1 MQVEGPRSDSE
12 IAYFCRIRIGHI
24 ATLKPP
30 RASRSVGERLRD
42 PPTGARLSSD
52 DAVLSGQRPTR
63 NERDQFGDLTIRHH
77 TPECTASVHARL
89 DVAFARMND
98 VQHTPMMQQYLRIK
112 GQNPDILLFYR
123 MGDFYELFYD
133 DARRAASLLDIT
145 LTARGQSAG
154 QPIPMAGV
162 PFHAVEGYL
171 AKLVRK
177 GESVALCE
185 QIGDPAKSKGPVE
198 RQVVRIITPGTITD
212 EALLDERQE
221 TLAAAVARNG
231 ERFGLAWLDL
241 AAGRFTI
248 LESSG
253 RTALAAE
260 LERLKPAELLISEN
274 EPNDLTRPQ
283 TTVRTRPPWYFELA
297 SASRLLTDQLGTL
310 DLKGFGADDLP
321 LAISAAGALL
331 QYVRDTQKA
340 AVPHIRGLHV
350 EERTEALI
358 LDAATRRNLE
368 LDVSL
373 SGNPDATLFAL
384 IDHCVTAMGS
394 RQLRRWLNRPLTD
407 QPTLRSRYQALGALI
422 NGRNF
427 EEIRGH
433 LTGIGDI
440 ERILA
445 RVALRSAR
453 PRDLTQLRRSLAL
466 LPGLRAG
473 LETIDSPLLQEL
485 RTRIEEHDDVV
496 KLLTAAIAEEPST
509 FVRDGGVI
517 ADGYDAE
524 LDELRKI
531 STHTDEFLLELE
543 RRERERTGIAGLKLG
558 YNRVSGFFIEITR
571 KDAERVPKDYIRRQT
586 VKSAE
591 RFITEELKGFEE
603 KVLSA
608 RDRSL
613 AREKDLYEVILAQLT
628 DRLGPLQLSAMALS
642 ELDALG
648 SLAERAC
655 ILEWSRPDLVA
666 DSCIAIDGGRHPIVE
681 RFSSAPFVPNDL
693 KFDSRRTML
702 IITGPNMGGKS
713 TYMRQAA
720 LIVLLAHIGSYV
732 PAERAAIGPLDRI
745 FTRIG
750 AADDLAGGRSTF
762 MVEMTEAA
770 NILHNATARSLILM
784 DEIGRGTSTFD
795 GLSLAWA
802 MAHHIATR
810 LKSFTLFATHY
821 FELTTLATEVDGCV
835 NVHLDATE
843 HGDGIVF
850 LHAVKEGPANRS
862 YGLQVAQLAGV
873 PREVISQARHYLE
886 ALESQRDQQDAAS
899 PNRQRDLFACGPPKV
914 PSRVAPP
921 PDPLRSAIESL
932 EPDEL
937 SPKAALETL
946 YRLKGLLKKGAA

>member
-1 MQVEGPRSDSE
+1 MD
-12 IAYFCRIRIGHI
+12 
-24 ATLKPP
+24 
-30 RASRSVGERLRD
+30 
-42 PPTGARLSSD
+42 
-52 DAVLSGQRPTR
+52 
-63 NERDQFGDLTIRHH
+63 
-77 TPECTASVHARL
+77 TPA
-89 DVAFARMND
+89 
-98 VQHTPMMQQYLRIK
+98 HTPMMQQYLRIK
-112 GQNPDILLFYR
+112 GEHPDILLFYR

-221 TLAAAVARNG
+221 TLAAAVARDG

-248 LESSG
+248 LESHG

-260 LERLKPAELLISEN
+260 LERLKPAELLVSESARGDN
-274 EPNDLTRPQ
+274 LARHGTAI
-283 TTVRTRPPWYFELA
+283 RTRPPWYFELA

-310 DLKGFGADDLP
+310 DLRGFGADDLP

-340 AVPHIRGLHV
+340 AVPHIRVLHV
-350 EERTEALI
+350 EERSEALI

-368 LDVSL
+368 LDVSM
-373 SGNPDATLFAL
+373 SSRPDATLFAL
-384 IDHCVTAMGS
+384 IDQCVTSMGS

-407 QPTLRSRYQALGALI
+407 QPTLRSRYHALGALI
-422 NGRNF
+422 DSRRF
-427 EEIRGH
+427 EGLREH
-433 LTGIGDI
+433 LHGIGDV

-466 LPGLRAG
+466 LPALRAG
-473 LETIDSPLLQEL
+473 LESIDSPLLQEL
-485 RTRIEEHDDVV
+485 RARVEEHDDVV
-496 KLLTAAIAEEPST
+496 KLLTAAIADEPST

-517 ADGYDAE
+517 AEGYDTN
-524 LDELRKI
+524 LDELRRI
-531 STHTDEFLLELE
+531 ATHTDEFLLELE
-543 RRERERTGIAGLKLG
+543 KRERERTGIPGLKLG

-571 KDAERVPKDYIRRQT
+571 KDAERVPKTTSRRQT

-603 KVLSA
+603 KVLGA

-613 AREKDLYEVILAQLT
+613 AREKDLYETILTQLI
-628 DRLGPLQLSAMALS
+628 DRLGPMQASAMALA
-642 ELDALG
+642 ELDAVA

-655 ILEWSRPDLVA
+655 ALEWSRPQLVA
-666 DSCIAIDGGRHPIVE
+666 ESCISIVCGRHPIVQ
-681 RFSSAPFVPNDL
+681 RFSTAAFVPNDL
-693 KFDSRRTML
+693 RFDSGRNML

-732 PAERAAIGPLDRI
+732 PADRATIGPLDRI

-750 AADDLAGGRSTF
+750 AADDLARRPLYLHGRNDGGRQHP
-762 MVEMTEAA
+762 AQCDGPQ
-770 NILHNATARSLILM
+770 LDPH
-784 DEIGRGTSTFD
+784 GRDRPRHEHLRRPVASRGRWPTTS
-795 GLSLAWA
+795 
-802 MAHHIATR
+802 R
-810 LKSFTLFATHY
+810 
-821 FELTTLATEVDGCV
+821 
-835 NVHLDATE
+835 
-843 HGDGIVF
+843 
-850 LHAVKEGPANRS
+850 HA
-862 YGLQVAQLAGV
+862 
-873 PREVISQARHYLE
+873 
-886 ALESQRDQQDAAS
+886 
-899 PNRQRDLFACGPPKV
+899 
-914 PSRVAPP
+914 
-921 PDPLRSAIESL
+921 
-932 EPDEL
+932 
-937 SPKAALETL
+937 
-946 YRLKGLLKKGAA
+946 